1 MQISYSGLQSF
12 RIKGIKKFTE
22 TMSLIDFWRIIMGIN
37 RNNDDKKTKLMLIFK
52 GETNNCPGKAYIF
65 FTEGQYPQIQLS
77 D

>member
-1 MQISYSGLQSF
+1 
-12 RIKGIKKFTE
+12 
-22 TMSLIDFWRIIMGIN
+22 MGIN

-77 D
+77 E